1 IAVGKARKIRD
12 VLEAGEAVC
21 GYRDARQPAQPK
33 ARRSGID
40 AAGGDVGFDPDAVAE
55 LDLARGEYAAREY
68 AFDFELHTDSDV
80 TGDAAFEAGRARSHH
95 KLVSDLET
103 AGRYSGRYGCD
114 KPLDLEIGRILHL
127 RAVGFDIAGVK
138 RAAYRD
144 GTCAR
149 VALGFDK
156 EAVPRVT
163 RRIWHVFDDRSVVG
177 HRQRADLK
185 RHRDT
190 VVILNE
196 ALHFE

>member
-55 LDLARGEYAAREY
+55 LDLARGEYAACE
-68 AFDFELHTDSDV
+68 HTLDLEPHADGDV
-80 TGDAAFEAGRARSHH
+80 GCDATLKKGRARSHH

-114 KPLDLEIGRILHL
+114 KPLDLEVGRIPHL
-127 RAVGFDIAGVK
+127 RAVRLDLARSQRSAYRVSGARGAFGFDQQP
-138 RAAYRD
+138 
-144 GTCAR
+144 
-149 VALGFDK
+149 
-156 EAVPRVT
+156 VPRSHG
-163 RRIWHVFDDRSVVG
+163 RMRHVVDERAVIV
-177 HRQRADLK
+177 HR
-185 RHRDT
+185 
-190 VVILNE
+190 
-196 ALHFE
+196 